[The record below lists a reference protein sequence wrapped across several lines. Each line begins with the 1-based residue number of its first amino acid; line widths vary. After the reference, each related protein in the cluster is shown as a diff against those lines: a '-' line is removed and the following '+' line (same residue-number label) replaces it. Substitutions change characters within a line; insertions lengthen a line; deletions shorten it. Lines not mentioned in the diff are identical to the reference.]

1 MKKISRTF
9 IGILVAT
16 FFVWLIFKNVNF
28 HDLLVNFKQVNI
40 SYIAGAIFVFF
51 AGYCCRIE
59 RWRLM
64 LLQENPR
71 LQWEN
76 CAGPL
81 MASVAANNVLPFRAG
96 DILRAFAFNKRL
108 EISASTSLTSLF
120 VERLL
125 DLLMVVSF
133 LGIALTYFG
142 MDSSALVGVGGG
154 VLLFAAIAILFLLL
168 FPGIFRRPA
177 FFISDLIYKLNTRLG
192 TKFKEVLL
200 KIFVALDHTSQ
211 KTTISKLVLWSFLA
225 WICEG
230 LVFWFVALSLPNIS
244 NDIASWVALPV
255 GTLATVVPSTPGYV
269 GTFDYFT
276 AQSMIAMGNSTTS
289 SVAFAFIVHAVLWL
303 PPTLVGGIY
312 LIANPIKKSK
322 ELRNNYG

>member
-9 IGILVAT
+9 IGVVIAT
-16 FFVWLIFKNVNF
+16 IFVWLIFKNVNF
-28 HDLLVNFKQVNI
+28 QDLVVNFRQVKI

-71 LQWEN
+71 LQWIN

-81 MASVAANNVLPFRAG
+81 MASVAANNILPFRAG
-96 DILRAFAFNKRL
+96 DILRAFAFNRRL

-133 LGIALTYFG
+133 LGIALIYFG

-154 VLLFAAIAILFLLL
+154 VLIIAAIWILFLLL
-168 FPGIFRRPA
+168 FPGVFKKPA
-177 FFISDLIYKLNTRLG
+177 FFMADLIYKLNVRLG
-192 TKFKEVLL
+192 TKLKEELL
-200 KIFVALDHTSQ
+200 KIFVSLDHTSQ
-211 KTTISKLVLWSFLA
+211 KTTIGKLVLWSFLA
-225 WICEG
+225 WIGEG
-230 LVFWFVALSLPNIS
+230 LVFWFAALSLP
-244 NDIASWVALPV
+244 DIANDLAAWVALPV
-255 GTLATVVPSTPGYV
+255 GTLSTVIPGTPGYV

-276 AQSMIAMGNSTTS
+276 AQSMITMGNSTTS

-303 PPTLVGGIY
+303 PPTLAGGVY

-322 ELRNNYG
+322 ELRKNYD

>member
-1 MKKISRTF
+1 MNKISRTF
-9 IGILVAT
+9 VGVVVAV
-16 FFVWLIFKNVNF
+16 FFVWLIFRNVSF
-28 HDLLVNFKQVNI
+28 HDLVVNFKQVKI
-40 SYIAGAIFVFF
+40 PYIAWAIFVFF

-64 LLQENPR
+64 LLQENPQ
-71 LQWEN
+71 LQWKN

-81 MASVAANNVLPFRAG
+81 IASVAANNILPFRAG
-96 DILRAFAFNKRL
+96 DILRAFAFNRLL

-125 DLLMVVSF
+125 DLLMVLSF

-154 VLLFAAIAILFLLL
+154 VLIFAAIAILFLLF
-168 FPGIFRRPA
+168 FPGAFRRPA
-177 FFISDLIYKLNTRLG
+177 FFISDLIYRLNTRLG
-192 TKFKEVLL
+192 TRSKEELS

-211 KTTISKLVLWSFLA
+211 RATISKLVLWSFLA
-225 WICEG
+225 WIGEG
-230 LVFWFVALSLPNIS
+230 LVFWFVALSLPDIS
-244 NDIASWVALPV
+244 NYLSSWVALPV
-255 GTLATVVPSTPGYV
+255 GTLATVIPSTPGYV

-303 PPTLVGGIY
+303 PPTLAGGIY
-312 LIANPIKKSK
+312 LIANPIKKIQRTEKKS
-322 ELRNNYG
+322 